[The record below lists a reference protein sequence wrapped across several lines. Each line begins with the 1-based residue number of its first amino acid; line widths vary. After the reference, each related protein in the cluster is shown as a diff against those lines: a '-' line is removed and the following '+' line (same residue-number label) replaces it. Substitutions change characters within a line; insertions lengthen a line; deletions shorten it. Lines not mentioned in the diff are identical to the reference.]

1 VAAASVRLVEALDV
15 PSRGEVHIRIPSG
28 QRISRLQ
35 RVALG
40 ETHPSGDAQSLRVAT
55 SVSGRFTHAAN
66 GQTRIVAGMAEC
78 TTTGLIDQ
86 VGDDSGSRAADRP
99 SRLGDFAS
107 WKDPL

>member
-1 VAAASVRLVEALDV
+1 VAAASVRLVEALEA

-28 QRISRLQ
+28 QRNSGRQ

-40 ETHPSGDAQSLRVAT
+40 DTHPSGDAQSLRAAT
-55 SVSGRFTHAAN
+55 SVPRRIVHAAN
-66 GQTRIVAGMAEC
+66 GQMRIVAC

-86 VGDDSGSRAADRP
+86 VGGDSGSPVAKTP
-99 SRLGDFAS
+99 SCLGDLVS